1 MCFRNPAMKWHIAM
15 TGFICIDY
23 SLIQCISRTRTV
35 QGNAE
40 RERKI
45 HLTILRRL
53 AESSIDVQVYLHWIS
68 FPYDFWDT
76 S

>member
-1 MCFRNPAMKWHIAM
+1 M

-40 RERKI
+40 REREWKI
-45 HLTILRRL
+45 YLTILRRL
-53 AESSIDVQVYLHWIS
+53 AESSIDVQVYLHSIS
-68 FPYDFWDT
+68 FPYDF
-76 S
+76 